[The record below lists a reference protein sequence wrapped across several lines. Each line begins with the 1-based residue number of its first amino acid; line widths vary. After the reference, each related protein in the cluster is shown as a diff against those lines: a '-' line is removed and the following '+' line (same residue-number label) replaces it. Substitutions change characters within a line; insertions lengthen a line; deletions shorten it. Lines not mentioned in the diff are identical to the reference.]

1 MVDPTTAPVF
11 GIEPRLMAVEAETIS
26 GLLAIRGWLAAAR
39 RTFLS
44 SCTDLDAVRK
54 PQLYIQYKGIECYV
68 CVIRMIFQQK
78 WNKMNKVNLGI
89 KGVKC

>member
-1 MVDPTTAPVF
+1 MVDPTTAPGVF

-44 SCTDLDAVRK
+44 SCTDLEAVRTLK
-54 PQLYIQYKGIECYV
+54 LYIQYKGNECYSDD
-68 CVIRMIFQQK
+68 ISTEME
-78 WNKMNKVNLGI
+78 
-89 KGVKC
+89 

>member
-1 MVDPTTAPVF
+1 MVDPTTAPGVF

-44 SCTDLDAVRK
+44 SCTDLEAVRK
-54 PQLYIQYKGIECYV
+54 PQLYIILCKGNECYSDD
-68 CVIRMIFQQK
+68 ISTEME
-78 WNKMNKVNLGI
+78 
-89 KGVKC
+89 